1 MSANTKTADAII
13 VEPGDKRLAMQGM
26 YPDRAAWF
34 EDQMDD
40 GPIFIVV
47 TRAATDERLASLG
60 RRFNVEPAV
69 LIDFRDSLAS
79 EVIR

>member
-1 MSANTKTADAII
+1 MSAATKTPEALI
-13 VEPGDKRLAMQGM
+13 VEPGDRRLAMQAM

-47 TRAATDERLASLG
+47 TRAATDERLVSLG
-60 RRFNVEPAV
+60 RRFSVEPAA

-79 EVIR
+79 GVAQ